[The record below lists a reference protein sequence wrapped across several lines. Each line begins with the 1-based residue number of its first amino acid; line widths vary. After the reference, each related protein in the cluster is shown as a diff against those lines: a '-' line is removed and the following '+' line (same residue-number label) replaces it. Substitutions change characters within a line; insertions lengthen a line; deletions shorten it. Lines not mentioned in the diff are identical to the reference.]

1 MPILISLGAA
11 VHVRLFRDAGVSS
24 CRADLVVSRGA
35 LLVAA
40 TSGPVEAVVDSFP
53 LSLVLHE
60 LATVMPMTVAA
71 RINKGARKG
80 VRRAGG
86 IALEWMGCG
95 LGTATLILRT
105 ASMPATAVFVVVA
118 GAAPGRR
125 PCRRWKRNALA

>member
-11 VHVRLFRDAGVSS
+11 VHGRASREAGVSS

-35 LLVAA
+35 VPVVA

-60 LATVMPMTVAA
+60 LATAMPMTVAA
-71 RINKGARKG
+71 RINKGAHKG

-86 IALEWMGCG
+86 IALEWMGCD
-95 LGTATLILRT
+95 LGTATLTLRT
-105 ASMPATAVFVVVA
+105 ASMPATAVAVA

-125 PCRRWKRNALA
+125 PCRRWNRNALA